1 MLSCKSLVYGMCM
14 AAGLAVFAGGAHAIP
29 FQITSQLTG
38 DPRLENPDGI
48 VVNITID
55 ADTTSNQ
62 AIWTVD
68 LDSPVAHPDM
78 KLHELYFNML
88 GSAGDYVFSNFS
100 PASWS
105 VQLNDNVK
113 GAGSGGSTFL
123 FEALDPQG
131 GPKVNITNSVLLTF
145 TMTKVVGNFNPLD
158 FINAPKTTT
167 SAGFNSQVG
176 AHLQNLTTSKIG
188 KLTTADSGFA
198 TGDFSYDPPVPP
210 LAVPEPNIALLIGGG
225 LLGMALIRRRK
236 SSSRQHT
243 SN

>member
-1 MLSCKSLVYGMCM
+1 MLSCKSLAYCIV
-14 AAGLAVFAGGAHAIP
+14 AGLTLFTGSAHAIP

-55 ADTTSNQ
+55 SDTTSNQ
-62 AIWTVD
+62 ATWTVD
-68 LDSPVAHPDM
+68 LNSPVAHPNM

-105 VQLNDNVK
+105 VHLNDNVK

-123 FEALDPQG
+123 FETTSSKPTT
-131 GPKVNITNSVLLTF
+131 NITNSVLLTF
-145 TMTKVVGNFNPLD
+145 KMTKVAGHFNPFD
-158 FINAPKTTT
+158 FINSPKTTT
-167 SAGFNSQVG
+167 SAGFNSQIG

-188 KLTTADSGFA
+188 RLTTADSGFA
-198 TGDFSYDPPVPP
+198 TGNFLYDPPVPP
-210 LAVPEPNIALLIGGG
+210 LAVPEPNIALLIGSG
-225 LLGMALIRRRK
+225 LMGMAFIRRRK
-236 SSSRQHT
+236 SSPCKNT
-243 SN
+243 AA